1 MKELLEYRVFLV
13 NRLGRAAEEFCE
25 AGKVV
30 DLNKKISGEWT
41 VHQVAF
47 HLRDLNNL
55 VYDVRVRQTLN
66 EENPLFENFDPE
78 EWMTTHYDKNESLE
92 KVLSEFKLK
101 VDSLCTTLSEMPN
114 EAWSRL
120 SQHKI
125 LGSELTLQLWVE
137 YGLAHIEEHLLEIKK
152 HL

>member
-13 NRLGRAAEEFCE
+13 SRLRHAAEEFCE
-25 AGKVV
+25 ACKVV
-30 DLNKKISGEWT
+30 DVNKKISGDWT
-41 VHQVAF
+41 VHQIAF

-55 VYDVRVRQTLN
+55 VYDGRVRQTLN

-78 EWMTTHYDKNESLE
+78 DWMATHYDKNESLE

-101 VDSLCTTLSEMPN
+101 VDSLCKILSDLPN

-125 LGSELTLQLWVE
+125 LGDELTMQLWVE
-137 YGLAHIEEHLLEIKK
+137 YGLAHIEEHLVEMRRGV
-152 HL
+152 